1 MCLCELRMHP
11 FINKASSSLTR
22 LQSCSSSLTQ
32 SGSNRLRNPSGERQ
46 VYQSVKME
54 LYIKSGP
61 QGESVGDCPFAH
73 YVRCVLHFKGLD
85 HKVLPCNADTK
96 PAWLVN
102 ELNGKMPCLRIDD
115 LKLTESGEIAKY
127 LEKTYPEP
135 SLSIPN
141 LDEAMSVQGSM
152 FPAMAR
158 FVKSPEFD
166 QAKED
171 QLMDELGKLDDHFAS
186 NIYLAGNRLSLADYS
201 LAPKLYHLDVA
212 IDHFYPTTRR
222 KIKDQFKHLENYMT
236 QMFEDSAFDATKY
249 PHDVVV
255 WGWTNARK

>member
-1 MCLCELRMHP
+1 MHP
-11 FINKASSSLTR
+11 ILNKASSSLSR
-22 LQSCSSSLTQ
+22 LQSCCSSLTQ
-32 SGSNRLRNPSGERQ
+32 SGSNRHRNPSGERQ
-46 VYQSVKME
+46 VYQSAKME

-61 QGESVGDCPFAH
+61 QGDSAGDCPFAH

-85 HKVLPCNADTK
+85 YKVMPCNAETK

-102 ELNGKMPCLRIDD
+102 ELNGKMPCLRMED

-135 SLSIPN
+135 TLSVPN
-141 LDEAMSVQGSM
+141 LDEARAIEGSM

-158 FVKSPEFD
+158 FLKSPEFD

-171 QLMDELGKLDDHFAS
+171 QLMEELRKLDNHFA
-186 NIYLAGNRLSLADYS
+186 NNRYLAGDVLSLADYS
-201 LAPKLYHLDVA
+201 LAPKLYHLDIA
-212 IDHFYPTTRR
+212 IDHFYPTTR
-222 KIKDQFKHLENYMT
+222 KTIKYEFKNLENYMT